1 MGSGLSRIPLLQGRT
16 LNLLPVPMEVTTTL
30 LQELSSPEPYV
41 RSRTARLVDATQ
53 YRDPQVREQLVRTAL
68 EDPVW
73 SVRLAALETLAR
85 YDGVEAE
92 LVPERPTPERTAF
105 QTAMQVLTGDENW
118 YVRQQAAILMSH
130 LDPEE
135 TLERIRNLFLLL
147 ELSGIDDGLPWL
159 LAERLISLAA
169 SIATRLVKPEILLE
183 LFSKSPIATVEGVLE
198 AIQTYGMTPERRR
211 LIEVLRR
218 HPKLKDPRYDF
229 LLAELNNV

>member
-1 MGSGLSRIPLLQGRT
+1 
-16 LNLLPVPMEVTTTL
+16 MEVTTTL

-41 RSRTARLVDATQ
+41 RSRAARLVDAAQ
-53 YRDPQVREQLVRTAL
+53 YRDPQMRKKLVSLAL

-73 SVRLAALETLAR
+73 SVRLAALEALAR
-85 YDGVEAE
+85 HDGVEAD
-92 LVPERPTPERTAF
+92 LTPDRPTPERTAF
-105 QTAMQVLTGDENW
+105 QTAMQVLASDENW
-118 YVRQQAAILMSH
+118 YVRQQAAILMSR
-130 LDPEE
+130 LDPEK
-135 TLERIRNLFLLL
+135 TLEYIRNTFLLL
-147 ELSGIDDGLPWL
+147 DFAGIDDELPWL